1 MVTWRAYLAGGAT
14 AIGAFVLAPAGLAGD
29 LIYLVVGLSCVAA
42 IYGGV
47 RLHRP
52 GSRTPWL
59 LFAGGL
65 LMWVTGD
72 SIYSWNEDIRGV
84 TPFPSLAD
92 VAYLSAYPVLAA
104 GIFVLIRRR
113 GARLDV
119 PGALDSAIV
128 VAGLGLISWAWIAG
142 PIVAASDVP
151 VLERAV
157 AVAYPIGDIL
167 LLTMLARLVS
177 ASPASSAAFRL
188 LVGAVSVQII
198 ADTAWAAAPSTSWDY
213 STALDLL
220 WLASYVLWGASAL
233 HPQMGSLA
241 EPAAAGPVGF
251 TRRRMAALSSA
262 ALLPPAT
269 FLVAMATGRTIDAP
283 VVVVGAIILTSL
295 VLARMAYAI
304 SEVRTTTRQR
314 DDLQDELFHQAA
326 HDQLTGLFS
335 RAYLLRLIEGAL
347 SRGQCAGRSTGL
359 VLVNLDRFT
368 TINDEWGP
376 TTGDEVLRET
386 ARRIRT
392 TVGAHHP
399 VARLGDDQFVVLVE
413 TVDAVDETPVVA
425 HEILG
430 ALAAPHV
437 VSGSTITTACSIG
450 LSVSLDIGTDAD
462 GLLHQAMI
470 ASHRAKASGA
480 GAIEVFDHH
489 MRREIAQR
497 AEVETAVRRAM
508 VDGDLELHY
517 QPVVRVDTRE
527 ITGYEA
533 LVRWSREDA
542 VLLPADFIP
551 IAERSDLICDIG
563 RWVLH
568 EATSRLAAW
577 SDLDVERFGHLTVAV
592 NISGRHLA
600 DRRIVDDVAQALLAS
615 GLDPSRLAVEVTET
629 VMVDVPHAT
638 TQLDALRDL
647 GVSVSLDDFGTG
659 YTSIGQLRQLP
670 IDTLKI
676 DKVFLDTADPGWS
689 ELVALI
695 TAAAHA
701 CGMQVVAEGV
711 EHQEQLDVLIQL
723 DCDLAQGY
731 LFAPPLPAGEAL
743 RHAPDRIVDP
753 LSP

>member
-1 MVTWRAYLAGGAT
+1 MAVWRAYLVAGMLT
-14 AIGAFVLAPAGLAGD
+14 VSTYVLVPRGLVSDAVF
-29 LIYLVVGLSCVAA
+29 LVVGLSAVVA
-42 IYGGV
+42 ICWGV
-47 RLHRP
+47 RQNGPATRA
-52 GSRTPWL
+52 PWH
-59 LFAGGL
+59 LFVAGL
-65 LMWVTGD
+65 LSWVVADT
-72 SIYSWNEDIRGV
+72 IYSWNEDVRGV
-84 TPFPSLAD
+84 VPFPSISD
-92 VAYLSAYPVLAA
+92 VAYLGAYPVLAA

-157 AVAYPIGDIL
+157 AVAYPISDIL
-167 LLTMLARLVS
+167 LLTMLARLVA

-304 SEVRTTTRQR
+304 REVRLTARQR

-326 HDQLTGLFS
+326 HDPLTGMFS
-335 RAYLLRLIEGAL
+335 RAYMLRLIDGAL
-347 SRGQCAGRSTGL
+347 SRGRCAERSTGL
-359 VLVNLDRFT
+359 VLVDLDRFT

-376 TTGDEVLRET
+376 ATGDEVLRET

-392 TVGAHHP
+392 AAGAHHP

-413 TVDAVDETPVVA
+413 TIDAVDETPVVA

-497 AEVETAVRRAM
+497 AEVEAGLRVAM
-508 VDGDLELHY
+508 DEGDLELHY
-517 QPVVRVDTRE
+517 QSVISVRTGD
-527 ITGYEA
+527 IIGYEA
-533 LVRWSREDA
+533 LVRWRRPEGL
-542 VLLPADFIP
+542 VMPAAFIP
-551 IAERSDLICDIG
+551 IAERSDLICEIG

-568 EATSRLAAW
+568 EATRQLESWTTADPDA
-577 SDLDVERFGHLTVAV
+577 FGHATVAV

-600 DRRIVDDVAQALLAS
+600 DHTIVDDVAHVLDRS
-615 GLDPSRLAVEVTET
+615 GLDASRLVVEVTET
-629 VMVDVPHAT
+629 VMVDVPHAAV
-638 TQLDALRDL
+638 QLGALRDL

-659 YTSIGQLRQLP
+659 FTSIGQLRELP

-676 DKVFLDTADPGWS
+676 DKSFLASTDPGWS

-701 CGMQVVAEGV
+701 CGTQVVAEGV
-711 EHQEQLDVLIQL
+711 ERQDQHDVLAGL
-723 DCDLAQGY
+723 GCDLAQGY
-731 LFAPPLPAGEAL
+731 LFAPPLPAGEVL
-743 RHAPDRIVDP
+743 RQAPDRIGDP

>member
-14 AIGAFVLAPAGLAGD
+14 AIGAFVLVPAGLAGD
-29 LIYLVVGLSCVAA
+29 LVYLLVGLSCVAA

-65 LMWVTGD
+65 LLWVTGD

-167 LLTMLARLVS
+167 LLTMLARLIS

-437 VSGSTITTACSIG
+437 ISGSTITTACSIG

-497 AEVETAVRRAM
+497 AEVEAGLRVAM
-508 VDGDLELHY
+508 DDGDLELHY
-517 QPVVRVDTRE
+517 QPVISVR
-527 ITGYEA
+527 TGDIIGFEA
-533 LVRWSREDA
+533 LVRWRRPEGL
-542 VLLPADFIP
+542 VMPAAFIP
-551 IAERSDLICDIG
+551 IAERSDLICEIG

-568 EATSRLAAW
+568 EATRQLESWTTADPDA
-577 SDLDVERFGHLTVAV
+577 FGHATVAV

-600 DRRIVDDVAQALLAS
+600 DHTIVDDVAHALDRS
-615 GLDPSRLAVEVTET
+615 GLDASRLVVEVTET
-629 VMVDVPHAT
+629 VMVDVPHAAV
-638 TQLDALRDL
+638 QLGALRDL

-659 YTSIGQLRQLP
+659 FTSIGQLRELP

-676 DKVFLDTADPGWS
+676 DKSFLASTDPGWS

-701 CGMQVVAEGV
+701 CGVHVVAEGV
-711 EHQEQLDVLIQL
+711 EQQAQLGVLTTL
-723 DCDLAQGY
+723 GCDFAQGY
-731 LFAPPLPAGEAL
+731 LFARPVPAEVVSAHL
-743 RHAPDRIVDP
+743 RASTGDP
-753 LSP
+753 LST